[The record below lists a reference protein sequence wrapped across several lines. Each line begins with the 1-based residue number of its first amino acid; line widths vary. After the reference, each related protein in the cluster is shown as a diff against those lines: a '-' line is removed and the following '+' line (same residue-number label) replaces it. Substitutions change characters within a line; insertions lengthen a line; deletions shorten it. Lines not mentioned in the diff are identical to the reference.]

1 MQVVHLCDYG
11 IGNTLNV
18 KRAFEKV
25 GAKVHVC
32 KTGSEIEN
40 AKILIIPGVGAFSDC
55 MNAFLSLGF
64 EKQIEKLVS
73 NGCWILGICVGMQML
88 GEHSAEFGSHKGLG
102 LINGSVKKVGHG
114 TQFSADIKLPHV
126 GWSTV
131 LKSDSNVDFADET
144 LTLNQVPF
152 YFVHSYEFRPS
163 NREHFLATTSYFDLE
178 LVAAVKRDRVIGV
191 QFHPEKSGD
200 AGLIFLRSFLAMAGM
215 NS

>member
-64 EKQIEKLVS
+64 EKKIEKLVS

-88 GEHSAEFGSHKGLG
+88 G
-102 LINGSVKKVGHG
+102 
-114 TQFSADIKLPHV
+114 
-126 GWSTV
+126 STV
-131 LKSDSNVDFADET
+131 LSLALQRAWIDQRIGKKSWPRNA
-144 LTLNQVPF
+144 
-152 YFVHSYEFRPS
+152 
-163 NREHFLATTSYFDLE
+163 
-178 LVAAVKRDRVIGV
+178 I
-191 QFHPEKSGD
+191 
-200 AGLIFLRSFLAMAGM
+200 
-215 NS
+215 